1 MWKKFVNDYLRFT
14 RKDRIGILVLVTL
27 IVVVVLLPAIWPSKK
42 ATLPSKQQLEQL
54 KAATA
59 RLHHTDS
66 NYQNPEMPV
75 KRNYAAVAGYSK
87 IAAETFFF
95 DPNTLDAAGWKR
107 LGIRDKT
114 AATIM
119 HYLQKGGKF
128 KKPEDLSRI
137 YGLFKDDYER
147 LLPYVQIKGALPPLK
162 TNDNNNVAVAPT
174 TGAGYPKPVR
184 TAPQMVEINSADTSA
199 LIALPGIGA
208 KLAARIVNFRTKLG
222 GFYNVQQVAETF
234 GLPDSTFMRIQPLL
248 QCSPAGLQLL
258 NINTADANT
267 LKQHPYIRWNL
278 ANAIVQYRS
287 QHGNFKS
294 VEDLLQIALITPEVL
309 AKIKPYVVI

>member
-14 RKDRIGILVLVTL
+14 RKDRIGILVLVAL
-27 IVVVVLLPAIWPSKK
+27 IVLVVLLPAIWPAKK
-42 ATLPSKQQLEQL
+42 TTPPSKQQIEQL

-59 RLHHTDS
+59 RLHHSDS
-66 NYQNPEMPV
+66 TYQSKEMPV
-75 KRNYAAVAGYSK
+75 KRQYAGVGGYSK
-87 IAAETFFF
+87 PAAETFFF

-114 AATIM
+114 AATIL

-128 KKPEDLSRI
+128 KKPDDLSRI

-147 LLPYVQIKGALPPLK
+147 LLPYVQIKGALPTVKANEENTLP
-162 TNDNNNVAVAPT
+162 AAST
-174 TGAGYPKPVR
+174 TGTAYPKPVKPR
-184 TAPQMVEINSADTSA
+184 LTMVEINAADTTA
-199 LIALPGIGA
+199 WIALPGIGA
-208 KLAARIVNFRTKLG
+208 KLAARIVNFRAKLG
-222 GFYNVQQVAETF
+222 GFYAVQQVAETF
-234 GLPDSTFMRIQPLL
+234 GLPDSTFMRIQPML
-248 QCSPAGLQLL
+248 QCNPAGLQQI
-258 NINTADANT
+258 NVNTADANT

-309 AKIKPYVVI
+309 AKIKPYLVL